1 MRVKFVNIVS
11 DAQSQPNLCPDRA
24 QVETWELC
32 LLKDMPVMV
41 TKLTRMLVLMLVMT
55 LTVVSNVIS
64 LTVNW
69 ARSLDRRCGVGLVAG
84 GVVAGGAFFA
94 HRFCLGVV
102 SVQGSRLSPDHLSNF
117 GSWAS
122 DPLIRLMT
130 CGPESQQPRSL
141 NEKIHASNGFHRFSY
156 FSTRKLPGK
165 RSKCDGLT
173 QQLPGL

>member
-1 MRVKFVNIVS
+1 MRVKFVSIVS
-11 DAQSQPNLCPDRA
+11 DTQSQPNLCPDRA

-32 LLKDMPVMV
+32 LLKDMLVMV

-117 GSWAS
+117 GSWAL
-122 DPLIRLMT
+122 DPPYSPNDMRPRVST
-130 CGPESQQPRSL
+130 APES
-141 NEKIHASNGFHRFSY
+141 E
-156 FSTRKLPGK
+156 RKN
-165 RSKCDGLT
+165 SCI
-173 QQLPGL
+173 